1 MTAQLIA
8 LTEPAS
14 PAAEA
19 YRRLRVNLTT
29 PAQGAPPRTLMVV
42 AASPDVEK
50 LAVVA
55 NLAVTF
61 ARVGKRVV
69 VVDADLR
76 DPGLHTVFGVAS
88 EPGLSNV
95 LRAPAL
101 GLPLQETGVP
111 GLRVLA
117 SGPLVEVPSELLAS
131 PAVGDIIAR
140 LRDEADIVLFD
151 VPPVIAATDAAEL
164 APQVDGVL
172 LVVAAG
178 RTKRDDARRALE
190 LLTRVGA
197 PVIGATLVNAPAGNR
212 LA

>member
-1 MTAQLIA
+1 
-8 LTEPAS
+8 
-14 PAAEA
+14 
-19 YRRLRVNLTT
+19 
-29 PAQGAPPRTLMVV
+29 
-42 AASPDVEK
+42 
-50 LAVVA
+50 
-55 NLAVTF
+55 
-61 ARVGKRVV
+61 
-69 VVDADLR
+69 
-76 DPGLHTVFGVAS
+76 
-88 EPGLSNV
+88 
-95 LRAPAL
+95 
-101 GLPLQETGVP
+101 
-111 GLRVLA
+111 
-117 SGPLVEVPSELLAS
+117 
-131 PAVGDIIAR
+131 VGDIIAR